1 MKQLGGIC
9 RPVVFPVVLMNTWV
23 RTLVN
28 HRQET
33 SLAAKVRRKR
43 FDLFLRLAS
52 AFPPPI
58 HVLDIG
64 GEQRFWEVMGLAG
77 NPSFQF
83 VILNIIEPEITFSN
97 FRKITGDATNM
108 HDIAD
113 GEFEIAFSNSVIEHL
128 GTYARQDKMAQE
140 IRRVGQSY
148 FIQTPNKHF
157 PIEPHFLVPF
167 FQYFPM
173 GLKISMV
180 QRLNLGWYQKIPDQE
195 KAREHILSHR
205 LLTESE
211 MRTLFPNGKL
221 FKERILGLT
230 KSFIAY
236 GGRLDITGI

>member
-1 MKQLGGIC
+1 
-9 RPVVFPVVLMNTWV
+9 MNTWV
-23 RTLVN
+23 RKLVN

-43 FDLFLRLAS
+43 FSLFLRLAS

-77 NPSFQF
+77 NPNFQF
-83 VILNIIEPEITFSN
+83 VILNIIDPEITFSN
-97 FRKITGDATNM
+97 FRKIIADATSM

-113 GEFEIAFSNSVIEHL
+113 GEFEIAFSNSLIEHL
-128 GTYARQDKMAQE
+128 DTYARQHQMARE
-140 IRRVGQSY
+140 VRRVGQSY
-148 FIQTPNKHF
+148 YIQTPNKHF

-167 FQYFPM
+167 FQYFPLS
-173 GLKISMV
+173 LKISMV

-211 MRTLFPNGKL
+211 MCTLFPDSRL

-230 KSFIAY
+230 KSYIAY
-236 GGRLDITGI
+236 RGKMDATGFQR